1 MTLSFFVSDAFADD
15 WRMRKFDANED
26 GFVVVSELKSKGCVV
41 KPGLFKHADK
51 NKDGKISGADF
62 AMMKKKKKKKRTKA
76 MGGGIMKKR
85 MRRGGKVI

>member
-1 MTLSFFVSDAFADD
+1 MKKLFAVMTLSFFVSDAFADD

-51 NKDGKISGADF
+51 NKDGKLS
-62 AMMKKKKKKKRTKA
+62 KA
-76 MGGGIMKKR
+76 ELRKATEYMIR
-85 MRRGGKVI
+85 NRCPRD